1 MVGCAALKTVKVN
14 KLNLVQLH
22 NLEIQGIKSKLA
34 KIRVSIAKLK
44 KSVSKK
50 DKKADQKD
58 KKAQKDPKKE
68 LKKLRRQRT
77 KLLQRLASLKQVHG
91 ESKKKAF
98 RLWRRFLIRR
108 KIVSLKGKKRAL
120 KSSYRKTKQQLAKAN
135 TVAAALKEGS
145 TARAEFDKKS
155 KALAKSLLKL
165 KIKISKLEMRIT
177 NLILKHAQNENVILI
192 WRVRLIRLQ

>member
-14 KLNLVQLH
+14 KLNIVQLH

-44 KSVSKK
+44 KSVTKK
-50 DKKADQKD
+50 DKQVQKD
-58 KKAQKDPKKE
+58 PKKDPKKE
-68 LKKLRRQRT
+68 LKKLRKQRT
-77 KLLQRLASLKQVHG
+77 KLLQRLATLKQIHG

-108 KIVSLKGKKRAL
+108 KIVNLKGKKRAL
-120 KSSYRKTKQQLAKAN
+120 KSAYRKNKQQLAKAN

-145 TARAEFDKKS
+145 TARADFDAKS
-155 KALAKSLLKL
+155 KSLAKTLLKL

>member
-1 MVGCAALKTVKVN
+1 VN
-14 KLNLVQLH
+14 KLNIVQLH
-22 NLEIQGIKSKLA
+22 NLEIHSIKSKLA

-44 KSVSKK
+44 KSVTKK
-50 DKKADQKD
+50 DKQT
-58 KKAQKDPKKE
+58 QKDPKKE
-68 LKKLRRQRT
+68 LKKLRKQRT
-77 KLLQRLASLKQVHG
+77 KLLQRLTTLKQIHG

-108 KIVSLKGKKRAL
+108 KIVNLKGKKRSL
-120 KSSYRKTKQQLAKAN
+120 KSAYRKNKQQLAKAN

-145 TARAEFDKKS
+145 TARADFDAKS
-155 KALAKSLLKL
+155 KSLAKTLLKL